1 MEMIVKSVEIG
12 AEYEG
17 KIYDYWIDVIL
28 KDGSELR
35 LFDSKPFDLRRY
47 SGQKIQGLIYLF
59 MLDRVDEFDKEKK
72 DIKAI
77 KGVFLKD
84 HLLDTR
90 NYINPPEYLK
100 EPQNVLRTPNGDF
113 LIDEGEMKK
122 MGIQDGEGI
131 ILTAIRRDLIA
142 VKACGAN

>member
-35 LFDSKPFDLRRY
+35 LFDSKPFDLRRC

-72 DIKAI
+72 DIKTI
-77 KGVFLKD
+77 KGVFLKS

-100 EPQNVLRTPNGDF
+100 EPQNVLRTSNGDL
-113 LIDEGEMKK
+113 LIDEGEVKK
-122 MGIQDGEGI
+122 MGIQDGESV

-142 VKACGAN
+142 VKACGGN